1 MNNEFI
7 KKQNMDREIKQKNP
21 RLRKYAKIGVP
32 VILLV
37 GLLIWAFAGTG
48 DKVYRTDANSL
59 TISDVTNGN
68 FNDYIRLS
76 GQVEAGIVVQ
86 VSALETGIV
95 EQKLIAE
102 GAMVNAGDIILT
114 LRNPNLQQQIL
125 DSEAQLAE
133 KQNMLRD
140 TEIAMEKERL
150 SLRQD
155 VLSTQTERNRMRRL
169 YNQQKSLYDE
179 KLVAHEEYLKAK
191 EDYELADQK
200 LRLLRDRI
208 RQDSLYRSVQVKMM
222 RESLSNMMQNL
233 TLVRQRADNLNI
245 RASHSGQLGNLDA
258 EIGQN
263 IATGQMVGQ
272 INVLNDYKIIVNIDE
287 HYIDRVAIGLN
298 GKFERQNSQY
308 AVNVSKV
315 YPEVKNGQ
323 FRTDLVF
330 SGQRPDKIRVGQ
342 TYYINLQ
349 LGEPTKAVLVPRGSF
364 YQATGGKWI
373 YVLTANGKEAVK
385 RQIKIG
391 RQNPQYY
398 EVLEGLKPGERVIT
412 SSYENFGEAEK
423 ILVNL

>member
-1 MNNEFI
+1 
-7 KKQNMDREIKQKNP
+7 MDREIKQKNP
-21 RLRKYAKIGVP
+21 RLKKYAKIGVP
-32 VILLV
+32 AALLV
-37 GLLIWAFAGTG
+37 ALIVWAFAGTG
-48 DKVYRTDANSL
+48 VKTYRIDGNSL
-59 TISDVTNGN
+59 TVSDVKHDD

-76 GQVEAGIVVQ
+76 GQVEAGVVVQ
-86 VSALETGIV
+86 VSAMETGIV

-102 GAMVNAGDIILT
+102 GSMVNVGDIILT

-169 YNQQKSLYDE
+169 YDQQKSLYGE
-179 KLVAHEEYLKAK
+179 KLTSREEYLKAK
-191 EDYELADQK
+191 EDFELADQK

-245 RASHSGQLGNLDA
+245 RASHSGQLGNLNA

-263 IATGQMVGQ
+263 VASGQMVGQ

-287 HYIDRVAIGLN
+287 HYIDRVAIGLD

-308 AVNVSKV
+308 AVHVSKV

-330 SGQRPDKIRVGQ
+330 SGTRPDKIRVGQ

-349 LGEPTKAVLVPRGSF
+349 LGEPTKAILIPRGSF
-364 YQATGGKWI
+364 YQTTGGKWI
-373 YVLTANGKEAVK
+373 YVLAANGKEAVK

-398 EVLEGLKPGERVIT
+398 EVLEGLKAGERVIT
-412 SSYENFGEAEK
+412 SSYDNFGDAEK
-423 ILVNL
+423 ILISD

>member
-1 MNNEFI
+1 
-7 KKQNMDREIKQKNP
+7 MDREIKQKNP

-32 VILLV
+32 AILIV
-37 GLLIWAFAGTG
+37 GLLVWAFTGAG
-48 DKVYRTDANSL
+48 DKVYRSDANSL
-59 TISDVTNGN
+59 TVSDVKNGD

-76 GQVEAGIVVQ
+76 GQVEAGVVVQ

-155 VLSTQTERNRMRRL
+155 MLSTQTERNRMLRL
-169 YNQQKSLYDE
+169 YNQQKSLYSE

-191 EDYELADQK
+191 EDYELADQR

-222 RESLSNMMQNL
+222 RESLANMMQNL

-245 RASHSGQLGNLDA
+245 RASHSGQLGNLNA

-263 IATGQMVGQ
+263 IATGQMIGQ
-272 INVLNDYKIIVNIDE
+272 INVLNNYKIIVNIDE

-308 AVNVSKV
+308 AVHVSKV

-323 FRTDLVF
+323 FRSDLVF
-330 SGQRPDKIRVGQ
+330 DGQRPDNIRVGQ

-349 LGEPTKAVLVPRGSF
+349 LGEPTKAILVPRGSF

-373 YVLTANGKEAVK
+373 YVLTADGKEAVR

-423 ILVNL
+423 ILVNQ

>member
-1 MNNEFI
+1 
-7 KKQNMDREIKQKNP
+7 MDREIKQKNP

>member
-1 MNNEFI
+1 
-7 KKQNMDREIKQKNP
+7 MDREIKQKHP
-21 RLRKYAKIGVP
+21 RLKKYARI
-32 VILLV
+32 VIPAALLV
-37 GLLIWAFAGTG
+37 IITIWAFVGTG
-48 DKVYRTDANSL
+48 VSTYRVDGNSL
-59 TISDVTNGN
+59 SIGDVTKGN

-76 GQVEAGIVVQ
+76 GQVEAGVVIQ

-102 GAMVNAGDIILT
+102 GTMVSAGDIILT

-155 VLSTQTERNRMRRL
+155 ILSTQTERNRQRRL
-169 YNQQKSLYDE
+169 YEQQKSLYAE
-179 KLVAHEEYLKAK
+179 QLTAREEYLKAK
-191 EDYELADQK
+191 EDYELAEQK
-200 LRLLRDRI
+200 LKLLRDRI
-208 RQDSLYRSVQVKMM
+208 HQDSLYRSVQVKMM

-245 RASHSGQLGNLDA
+245 RASHNGQLGNLNA

-263 IATGQMVGQ
+263 IAAGQMVGQ
-272 INVLNDYKIIVNIDE
+272 INVLDDYKIIVHIDE
-287 HYIDRVAIGLN
+287 HYIDRVALGL
-298 GKFERQNSQY
+298 GGTFERQNQQY
-308 AVNVSKV
+308 AVHVSKV
-315 YPEVKNGQ
+315 YPEVTGGQ
-323 FRTDLVF
+323 FRADLVF
-330 SGQRPDKIRVGQ
+330 DGQRPDKIRVGQ

-349 LGEPTKAVLVPRGSF
+349 LGEPTQAILIPRGSF
-364 YQATGGKWI
+364 YQTTGGKWI
-373 YVLTANGKEAVK
+373 YVLSADGSEAVK

-398 EVLEGLKPGERVIT
+398 EVLEGLKQGERVIT
-412 SSYENFGEAEK
+412 GSYETFGEVEK
-423 ILVNL
+423 IIIK

>member
-1 MNNEFI
+1 
-7 KKQNMDREIKQKNP
+7 MDREIKQKNP
-21 RLRKYAKIGVP
+21 RLKKYAKIGVP
-32 VILLV
+32 AVLFV
-37 GLLIWAFAGTG
+37 GLFVWAFVGTG
-48 DKVYRTDANSL
+48 DKVYRADVNSL
-59 TISDVTNGN
+59 TISDVTHDD

-95 EQKLIAE
+95 EKKLIAE
-102 GAMVNAGDIILT
+102 GAMVNTGDIILT

-155 VLSTQTERNRMRRL
+155 MLSTQTECNRMRRL
-169 YNQQKSLYDE
+169 YHRQESLYGE
-179 KLVAHEEYLKAK
+179 KLVAREEYLKAK
-191 EDYELADQK
+191 EDYELAEQK

-208 RQDSLYRSVQVKMM
+208 RQDSLYRSVQVNMM
-222 RESLSNMMQNL
+222 RESLANMMQNL

-245 RASHSGQLGNLDA
+245 RASHSGQLGNLNA

-272 INVLNDYKIIVNIDE
+272 INVLDNYKIIVNIDE

-308 AVNVSKV
+308 GVHISKV

-330 SGQRPDKIRVGQ
+330 DGQRPDNIRVGQ

-349 LGEPTKAVLVPRGSF
+349 LGEPTKAILVPRGSF

-373 YVLTANGKEAVK
+373 YVLADNGKEAVR

-412 SSYENFGEAEK
+412 SSYESFGEAEK
-423 ILVNL
+423 ILVNQ